1 MVINL
6 ALIDGDSAVQVSV
19 ILVVVGIFL
28 PLALKASQ
36 DMQKAAREM
45 GRMSGDMAAMKED
58 IQEIKSTHKEDIGE
72 LKDSHKTVFK
82 FLLNTSKAFRDSVP
96 RQ

>member
-1 MVINL
+1 MIDVLFL
-6 ALIDGDSAVQVSV
+6 ALFGGSSGVEVSV

-45 GRMSGDMAAMKED
+45 GRLNAEISGMKED
-58 IQEIKSTHKEDIGE
+58 IRE
-72 LKDSHKTVFK
+72 LKESHKTVFK
-82 FLLNTSKAFRDSVP
+82 FLLNNSKAFRNSVP

>member
-1 MVINL
+1 MMINL

-28 PLALKASQ
+28 PLAIKASK

-45 GRMSGDMAAMKED
+45 GRLNAVIAAM
-58 IQEIKSTHKEDIGE
+58 KEDIGE
-72 LKDSHKTVFK
+72 LKESHKTVVQFMI
-82 FLLNTSKAFRDSVP
+82 NNSKAFRDSAP
-96 RQ
+96 RK